1 MGSLPGP
8 DLVIPLWS
16 QSCIYMSWERV
27 VAPGHPG
34 RAQTLWPEPRPGA
47 ELTSR
52 LLPWV
57 WCCRSLARASS
68 TVLPGSPGKQSRALM
83 NQVSRGQEGAG
94 LGGPLQPAV
103 LSRGALSDELTLTL
117 PYLGKPQIS
126 NFLYLNIVL
135 PCVILL
141 CKMKTERAEVV
152 GGGERPRI

>member
-1 MGSLPGP
+1 
-8 DLVIPLWS
+8 
-16 QSCIYMSWERV
+16 MSWEKALRDTR
-27 VAPGHPG
+27 GG
-34 RAQTLWPEPRPGA
+34 RRRCGPSQGPELSSP
-47 ELTSR
+47 TR

-68 TVLPGSPGKQSRALM
+68 AVLSNSPGEQSRPLM
-83 NQVSRGQEGAG
+83 GQVSRGQEGVG

-126 NFLYLNIVL
+126 NFPYLNLVL

-141 CKMKTERAEVV
+141 CKMKTERAKVV